1 MQIVFITLCQAK
13 SEQTMKRLIYI
24 AVFSFFFYPGLC
36 QPAKDYYDKGF
47 TLFNNRD
54 FKGAIENFS
63 KAIEIDPSLEQAY
76 ESRGTARYNLNDFKG
91 ALSDFDKAAELLY
104 SGSVQINNPNL
115 FSIRGLAKI
124 ALNDFAGA
132 IEDITTAIDQSK
144 RNEMKFFVQRA
155 NAKYFLRDYEGA
167 VSDCD
172 IAINSLSDIKTVKA
186 EAYFWRGLSKVFS
199 GGKTEEGCLDLKKS
213 AESGYANASVAIK
226 NYCQV
231 K

>member
-1 MQIVFITLCQAK
+1 
-13 SEQTMKRLIYI
+13 MKRLIFI
-24 AVFSFFFYPGLC
+24 TVLSFFFNAGFC

-47 TLFNNRD
+47 NLFNNRD

-63 KAIEIDPSLEQAY
+63 KAIEIDPSIEQAY

-91 ALSDFDKAAELLY
+91 ALADFDKAAELIY

-115 FSIRGLAKI
+115 FSIRGLSKI

-144 RNEMKFFVQRA
+144 GNEMKFFVQRA

-172 IAINSLSDIKTVKA
+172 IVINSLSDT
-186 EAYFWRGLSKVFS
+186 
-199 GGKTEEGCLDLKKS
+199 KS
-213 AESGYANASVAIK
+213 S
-226 NYCQV
+226 
-231 K
+231 